1 MDMFDALVVVIMLI
15 ASEIIGKL
23 ISAINNLEDQLKEEE

>member
-1 MDMFDALVVVIMLI
+1 MDIFDALVVVIMLI

>member
-1 MDMFDALVVVIMLI
+1 MDIVDTLVVVIMLI

-23 ISAINNLEDQLKEEE
+23 ISAINNLEDRSE

>member
-1 MDMFDALVVVIMLI
+1 MDIFDALVVVIMLI

-23 ISAINNLEDQLKEEE
+23 ISAINNFEDQLKEEE

>member
-1 MDMFDALVVVIMLI
+1 MDIVDTLVVAIMLI

-23 ISAINNLEDQLKEEE
+23 ISVINNLEDRSE

>member
-1 MDMFDALVVVIMLI
+1 MDIFDALVVVIMLI

-23 ISAINNLEDQLKEEE
+23 ISTINNLEDQLKEKE

>member
-1 MDMFDALVVVIMLI
+1 MDIVDALVVAIMLI

-23 ISAINNLEDQLKEEE
+23 ISVINNLEDQLKEKE

>member
-1 MDMFDALVVVIMLI
+1 MDIFDALVVVIMLI

-23 ISAINNLEDQLKEEE
+23 ISAINNLEDRSE